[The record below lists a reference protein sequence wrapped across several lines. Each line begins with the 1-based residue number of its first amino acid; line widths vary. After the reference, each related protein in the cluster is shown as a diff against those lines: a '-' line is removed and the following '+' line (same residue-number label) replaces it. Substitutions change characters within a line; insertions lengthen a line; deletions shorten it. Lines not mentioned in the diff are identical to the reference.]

1 VILILTAAFLR
12 VKPKE
17 SQARISFFGSTK
29 GEHHLKQLNAWEQF
43 RVMYSEW
50 KDKKTINRDFKN
62 QVKGLAICC
71 FYCKKRH
78 PCCIRA
84 KLYTRYKEVDWE

>member
-17 SQARISFFGSTK
+17 SHARISFFDSTK

-50 KDKKTINRDFKN
+50 KDKKTINRDLKN
-62 QVKGLAICC
+62 QVKGLL
-71 FYCKKRH
+71 FLLQKKNILVGETIY
-78 PCCIRA
+78 P
-84 KLYTRYKEVDWE
+84 V